1 MSTSEE
7 RLEVRDSGS
16 GSSSGFSSE
25 AGSGHPGESFS
36 GSGSSSGFSSEAGSG
51 YPGESFSG
59 SGSSSGFSGG
69 GNPFVAAKEDSTT
82 PLAGSGVLDDIEGIA
97 TGLKEGSWLDVGLS
111 TVAMGADVLGAA
123 VDPLGTLIAWGAG
136 WLIEHLNPLKKWLEE
151 FAGDADQVRANAQ
164 TWDNVAKAV
173 GGMAE
178 DLEMMAKGLMADARG
193 AAASGYSAASGD
205 VSKSLRKVGEVGGA
219 ASKALE
225 ALAVAVEV
233 VHDLVRDAITTII
246 GTLASAIIEAVAT
259 AGLAIPAIIAQ
270 VQIKVG
276 AKAAEVGA
284 TVTGLLKSAESLFK
298 KLTSLEGLLEVLEPL
313 LKGGGK
319 GLKQLPAP
327 PPPTLFQKL
336 TNGKM
341 PWTKAQAEAELK
353 KLAKECED
361 ANEEKS
367 RLYDKLKNLAVTYG
381 LDKQKKF
388 RTGRKL
394 FKINQ
399 KNYKEFAARIFKKTN
414 DPHLAAKTLEDAEAL
429 SKARY
434 DETFTREKLG
444 TVGAEYAANT
454 RDLHVIPGIGG
465 AGGGNNRFDILAVD
479 KDMKNM
485 HFIEAKGV
493 REGGQPH
500 WGTASEIINKKRV
513 TYTQGTP
520 AYLNHIARRDPDFLN
535 MLLNNPG
542 LLGKMEN
549 GEITLTG
556 VKSAT
561 WPQGI
566 GTTTY
571 EKFTFKLEA
580 RTVQELR
587 AKGVK

>member
-1 MSTSEE
+1 MSASDE
-7 RLEVRDSGS
+7 RLEVRD
-16 GSSSGFSSE
+16 
-25 AGSGHPGESFS
+25 S

-82 PLAGSGVLDDIEGIA
+82 PLAGSGVLEDIEGIA

-136 WLIEHLNPLKKWLEE
+136 WLIEHFNPMKGWLEQL
-151 FAGDADQVRANAQ
+151 AGDADQVKANAQ
-164 TWDNVAKAV
+164 TWGNVAEAMDS
-173 GGMAE
+173 MAE
-178 DLEMMAKGLMADARG
+178 ELEMDAGELMADARG
-193 AAASGYSAASGD
+193 AAASGYSAANGD
-205 VSKSLRKVGEVGGA
+205 VSKSLRTAGKAAAAMSGA
-219 ASKALE
+219 MGV
-225 ALAVAVEV
+225 LATVVKV
-233 VHDLVRDAITTII
+233 VHDLVRDAIAAII

-259 AGLAIPAIIAQ
+259 VGLAIPAIIAQ

-276 AKAAEVGA
+276 AKAAEMGA
-284 TVTGLLKSAESLFK
+284 KITGLLKSAKSLFK
-298 KLTSLEGLLEVLEPL
+298 QLTSLKGLLEL
-313 LKGGGK
+313 LKSLFKRDGK
-319 GLKQLPAP
+319 GLKQVPSAPKQLPR
-327 PPPTLFQKL
+327 PTLFQKL
-336 TNGKM
+336 TNGRM

-367 RLYDKLKNLAVTYG
+367 KLYDKLKNLAVTYG
-381 LDKQKKF
+381 LDEDEDFK
-388 RTGRKL
+388 TGRDL

-399 KNYKEFAARIFKKTN
+399 NNYKEFAARIFKKTN
-414 DPHLAAKTLEDAEAL
+414 DPHLAAQTLKDAEDL

-434 DETFTREKLG
+434 AETFAREKLG
-444 TVGAEYAANT
+444 IVGAEYAANT
-454 RDLHVIPGIGG
+454 RDLHVIPEIGG

-500 WGTASEIINKKRV
+500 WGTASEIIDKERV
-513 TYTQGTP
+513 TYRQGTP
-520 AYLNHIARRDPDFLN
+520 EYLNHIARRDPDFLN

-561 WPQGI
+561 WPKGI
-566 GTTTY
+566 ETTTY
-571 EKFTFKLEA
+571 EEFTFELEE

>member
-1 MSTSEE
+1 MSTPDELPEGPGSPDEQPE
-7 RLEVRDSGS
+7 GPASSPHDQPQQGEGGPDRLPSPSAD
-16 GSSSGFSSE
+16 
-25 AGSGHPGESFS
+25 
-36 GSGSSSGFSSEAGSG
+36 
-51 YPGESFSG
+51 
-59 SGSSSGFSGG
+59 GG
-69 GNPFVAAKEDSTT
+69 GNSFVAPKEDSTT
-82 PLAGSGVLDDIEGIA
+82 PLEGSGVLEDIEGILA
-97 TGLKEGSWLDVGLS
+97 GLNEGSWLDVGLS

-193 AAASGYSAASGD
+193 AAASGYSAANGD
-205 VSKSLRKVGEVGGA
+205 ASKSLRKVGEVGGA

-246 GTLASAIIEAVAT
+246 GSLASAIIEAVAT

-276 AKAAEVGA
+276 AKAAEMGA
-284 TVTGLLKSAESLFK
+284 KITGLLKSAKSLFK

-319 GLKQLPAP
+319 GLKQLPP
-327 PPPTLFQKL
+327 PTPPTLFQKL
-336 TNGKM
+336 TNGGR
-341 PWTKAQAEAELK
+341 PWTKARAEAELK

-361 ANEEKS
+361 ANKKKS
-367 RLYDKLKNLAVTYG
+367 DLYDELKDRAVTYG

-388 RTGRKL
+388 RTRRKL

-399 KNYKEFAARIFKKTN
+399 SNYKEFAARIFKKTN
-414 DPHLAAKTLEDAEAL
+414 DPHLAAKTLKDAEDL

-454 RDLHVIPGIGG
+454 REPPLHVIQGIGG

-479 KDMKNM
+479 KDVKHM

-493 REGGQPH
+493 RGGGQPH
-500 WGTASEIINKKRV
+500 WGTASEVYKGKKI

-520 AYLNHIARRDPDFLN
+520 ACLNHIARRDPDFLE
-535 MLLNNPG
+535 MLRNNPG
-542 LLGKMEN
+542 LLDRMAEG
-549 GEITLTG
+549 GYYAHGREIRHLAAGYRNYDIRG
-556 VKSAT
+556 VRVHA
-561 WPQGI
+561 
-566 GTTTY
+566 
-571 EKFTFKLEA
+571 
-580 RTVQELR
+580 
-587 AKGVK
+587 

>member
-1 MSTSEE
+1 MSTPDE

-16 GSSSGFSSE
+16 RDQARADSERRGLDTMPRPTETDPLPSPSG
-25 AGSGHPGESFS
+25 G
-36 GSGSSSGFSSEAGSG
+36 
-51 YPGESFSG
+51 G

-193 AAASGYSAASGD
+193 AAARGYSAANGD

-233 VHDLVRDAITTII
+233 VHDLVRDAIATII
-246 GTLASAIIEAVAT
+246 GSLASAIIEAVAT

-276 AKAAEVGA
+276 AKATEVGA
-284 TVTGLLKSAESLFK
+284 KVTGLLKSAESLFK
-298 KLTSLEGLLEVLEPL
+298 KLTSLEGLLELLEPL
-313 LKGGGK
+313 LKGDGK
-319 GLKQLPAP
+319 GLKQLPPAP
-327 PPPTLFQKL
+327 ERKQLQSLFQKL
-336 TNGKM
+336 TNGGRA
-341 PWTKAQAEAELK
+341 PWTKEEAEAELK

-361 ANEEKS
+361 ANKEKS
-367 RLYDKLKNLAVTYG
+367 DLYDKLKDLAVTYG
-381 LDKQKKF
+381 LDKDKDFK
-388 RTGRKL
+388 TGRGL

-399 KNYKEFAARIFKKTN
+399 SNYKKFAAKIGKITN
-414 DPHLAAKTLEDAEAL
+414 DPQLEADTLKDAQNL
-429 SKARY
+429 SKERY
-434 DETFTREKLG
+434 KETFTREKLG

-454 RDLHVIPGIGG
+454 RELHVIPGIGG

-479 KDMKNM
+479 KDVKHM

-500 WGTASEIINKKRV
+500 WGTASEIINGNKV

-520 AYLNHIARRDPDFLN
+520 EYLNHIARQDPDFLE
-535 MLLNNPG
+535 MLRKNPG
-542 LLGKMEN
+542 LLDRMAEG
-549 GEITLTG
+549 
-556 VKSAT
+556 
-561 WPQGI
+561 GI
-566 GTTTY
+566 
-571 EKFTFKLEA
+571 
-580 RTVQELR
+580 LR
-587 AKGVK
+587 SRA

>member
-1 MSTSEE
+1 MSTPDELPEGPGSPDEQPE
-7 RLEVRDSGS
+7 GPASSPHDQPQQGEGGTDRLPSPSADGD
-16 GSSSGFSSE
+16 GSS
-25 AGSGHPGESFS
+25 
-36 GSGSSSGFSSEAGSG
+36 
-51 YPGESFSG
+51 
-59 SGSSSGFSGG
+59 
-69 GNPFVAAKEDSTT
+69 FVAPKEDSTT
-82 PLAGSGVLDDIEGIA
+82 PLEGSGVLEDIEGILS
-97 TGLKEGSWLDVGLS
+97 GLNEGSWLDVGLS

-151 FAGDADQVRANAQ
+151 FAGDADQVKANAQ
-164 TWDNVAKAV
+164 TWDNVAKAMDS
-173 GGMAE
+173 MAE

-193 AAASGYSAASGD
+193 AAASGYSASNGD

-284 TVTGLLKSAESLFK
+284 KVTGLLKSAESLFK
-298 KLTSLEGLLEVLEPL
+298 KLTSLDSPL
-313 LKGGGK
+313 AKLQAILKGGGK
-319 GLKQLPAP
+319 GLKQLPKQP
-327 PPPTLFQKL
+327 LPPTLFQKL
-336 TNGKM
+336 TNGGRL
-341 PWTKAQAEAELK
+341 PRTKAQAEAELK

-454 RDLHVIPGIGG
+454 REPPLRVIPGIGG

-479 KDMKNM
+479 EDVKHM

-566 GTTTY
+566 ETTTY